1 MGLVNVF
8 AGVSIRFNIK
18 TTPFQNPVLLQWGGV
33 SLTNKKIM
41 DVTGP
46 TQMAILTTMMS
57 QQVQQM
63 AEIQKMIAETT
74 VKLAEMSSD
83 PNLGQ
88 YINIRA

>member
-1 MGLVNVF
+1 MIRYYEGAVNGF
-8 AGVSIRFNIK
+8 RFLILK
-18 TTPFQNPVLLQWGGV
+18 CCFSNPVLLQRGEV
-33 SLTNKKIM
+33 TLTKKKIM

-74 VKLAEMSSD
+74 VKLAEMSAD

>member
-1 MGLVNVF
+1 MIRYYEW
-8 AGVSIRFNIK
+8 AGNGFSFNIK
-18 TTPFQNPVLLQWGGV
+18 NTPFQNPVLLQWGGV
-33 SLTNKKIM
+33 TLTNKKIM
-41 DVTGP
+41 DVTGT
-46 TQMAILTTMMS
+46 TQMAILTTMMA

-74 VKLAEMSSD
+74 VKLAEMSAD

>member
-1 MGLVNVF
+1 
-8 AGVSIRFNIK
+8 
-18 TTPFQNPVLLQWGGV
+18 
-33 SLTNKKIM
+33 M
-41 DVTGP
+41 DITGP

-63 AEIQKMIAETT
+63 AEIQEMIAETT
-74 VKLAEMSSD
+74 VKLAEMSAD

>member
-1 MGLVNVF
+1 MVSGLIFKN
-8 AGVSIRFNIK
+8 
-18 TTPFQNPVLLQWGGV
+18 TPFQNPSLLQQGGV
-33 SLTNKKIM
+33 TFTKKKIM

-46 TQMAILTTMMS
+46 TQMAISTTMMN

-74 VKLAEMSSD
+74 VKFAEMSSD

>member
-1 MGLVNVF
+1 M
-8 AGVSIRFNIK
+8 VSGSIFKN
-18 TTPFQNPVLLQWGGV
+18 TPFQNTVLLPRGGV
-33 SLTNKKIM
+33 TLTKKKTM
-41 DVTGP
+41 DVAGP

-63 AEIQKMIAETT
+63 ADIQEMIAETT
-74 VKLAEMSSD
+74 VKLAEMSAD

>member
-1 MGLVNVF
+1 
-8 AGVSIRFNIK
+8 
-18 TTPFQNPVLLQWGGV
+18 
-33 SLTNKKIM
+33 M

-88 YINIRA
+88 YINIRAWFVLPVSIPSIPYQYGLFIQ